1 MAVVEGPDFVDDGGE
16 AALGDQFEDGAQF
29 VFGAHVGAEDGKLAG
44 EEKPEIDFCVVAGGG
59 AAGDEAAPVGETF
72 DAVVPSGGAHMFEDH
87 VDAVVIGEA
96 ADFLANGH
104 DAVMDDFVGADLFG
118 FGEFF
123 VVAGGGDDASAEE
136 FGDLDG
142 GAANAAAG
150 GKNEHGF
157 AGLELR
163 ASDEHVPGGL
173 EDERN
178 GGGVTQSR
186 FSGYGQAIHIRAAH
200 VFGAAAIDHVTEIG
214 VIAAALSLP
223 ERQAGHLPQVM
234 PGARTTFWPT

>member
-1 MAVVEGPDFVDDGGE
+1 M
-16 AALGDQFEDGAQF
+16 
-29 VFGAHVGAEDGKLAG
+29 
-44 EEKPEIDFCVVAGGG
+44 VAPQVTRRP
-59 AAGDEAAPVGETF
+59 AVGETF
-72 DAVVPSGGAHMFEDH
+72 DAVVPSGGADMFEDH
-87 VDAVVIGEA
+87 VDAVVTGEA
-96 ADFLANGH
+96 ADFLGDGH
-104 DAVMDDFVGADLFG
+104 DAVMDDFVGANLFG

-136 FGDLDG
+136 FGDLNG

-178 GGGVTQSR
+178 GGGVSPIEIFGIR
-186 FSGYGQAIHIRAAH
+186 EAIHIRATH
-200 VFGAAAIDHVTEIG
+200 VFGAAAVDHVTEIG
-214 VIAAALSLP
+214 VIAAGVVVAGEAGGTLATGDAGSENDFLADVDSHGLRGQFWRLRRRYRCRECGGAEW
-223 ERQAGHLPQVM
+223 ERRASRGGPR
-234 PGARTTFWPT
+234 GRDD